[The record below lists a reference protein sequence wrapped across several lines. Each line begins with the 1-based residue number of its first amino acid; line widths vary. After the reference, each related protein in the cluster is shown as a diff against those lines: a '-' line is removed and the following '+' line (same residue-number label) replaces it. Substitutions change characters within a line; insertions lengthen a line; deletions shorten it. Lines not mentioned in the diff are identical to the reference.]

1 MKRILVFLAAALTA
15 FSVAQAESD
24 TDSTFVFGPADTETA
39 APEVTPSPT
48 PIPLLEDN
56 GDSSFD
62 FSQVDNPLATP
73 VAIDPIDK
81 PTPTPAPTP
90 NYAYE
95 TYTNDMMAISF
106 DIPYTWLLNPATNQE
121 TTIQFVEPKSER
133 MDVDGYLQSIAT
145 LRAAMD
151 DPRCPNIAGLYMEG
165 PYLNP
170 KFGCDK
176 ESNPPLRRRST

>member
-62 FSQVDNPLATP
+62 FSQVDNPLATRLR
-73 VAIDPIDK
+73 
-81 PTPTPAPTP
+81 
-90 NYAYE
+90 
-95 TYTNDMMAISF
+95 S
-106 DIPYTWLLNPATNQE
+106 IPST
-121 TTIQFVEPKSER
+121 S
-133 MDVDGYLQSIAT
+133 
-145 LRAAMD
+145 
-151 DPRCPNIAGLYMEG
+151 
-165 PYLNP
+165 
-170 KFGCDK
+170 
-176 ESNPPLRRRST
+176 RRRRLRPHRITPMRRIPTT